1 MSKKNWL
8 KNIFF
13 EDANVP
19 VPAADS
25 QTVKNTVAPTQS
37 PAPESIPQ
45 EKLIDTTAII
55 GTVDKTL
62 LNKLCQ
68 VLDEQSLEGIDYLKF
83 KKSVDSLKTIQPEED
98 IRFTTSFLTLK
109 ATNASFS
116 KEYLL
121 HSIDKYIAL
130 MEQERRVG
138 MDELKS
144 LRSKNIDVKEKEV
157 EEARK
162 KMENMK
168 IEIQKLIHF
177 ISETETIVTAKKNE
191 FAIKEI
197 DFNATIDSMVKQ
209 LKNDKTKI
217 ETIIK

>member
-1 MSKKNWL
+1 MSKQNWL

-13 EDANVP
+13 EEAEAR
-19 VPAADS
+19 VPATNP
-25 QTVKNTVAPTQS
+25 QTVKSTVVPPQS
-37 PAPESIPQ
+37 PAPENTPQ

-68 VLDEQSLEGIDYLKF
+68 VLDDQSFEGIDYLKF

-98 IRFTTSFLTLK
+98 IRFATSFLTLR
-109 ATNASFS
+109 ATNSSFS

-121 HSIDKYIAL
+121 HTIDKYIAL
-130 MEQERRVG
+130 IEQERKVG

-144 LRSKNIDVKEKEV
+144 LRSKNIDAKEKEV
-157 EEARK
+157 EEAKQR
-162 KMENMK
+162 MENMK

-177 ISETETIVTAKKNE
+177 ISETETIVTTKKNE

-209 LKNDKTKI
+209 LQNDKIKI